1 MKEPPTGI
9 IRTLP
14 SLYTGGVGGKAYQRS
29 VAAVEAGTFDALYIA
44 LAQQPKHDLLHLY
57 ICLAGEVNIRFNV
70 AGYEPGDSR
79 KCWDR
84 TIREPKVWVAC
95 TGPISRP
102 RVPVKM
108 RGFQG
113 FRYVFEP
120 LW

>member
-1 MKEPPTGI
+1 MKEQPTGI

-14 SLYTGGVGGKAYQRS
+14 SLYTGGVGGSAYQRS
-29 VAAVEAGTFDALYIA
+29 VALMEAGKIDAVFIA

-70 AGYEPGDSR
+70 AGYEDGDAR
-79 KCWDR
+79 ECWDKS
-84 TIREPKVWVAC
+84 IRQPKVWAIC
-95 TGPISRP
+95 AGPISRP
-102 RVPVKM
+102 STPIKM

-113 FRYVFEP
+113 FRYVTEP